1 MMESATS
8 QPTSRHRLF
17 QRPSVPKPLL
27 RGWIHLGATPLALAA
42 SIVLTCLAPD
52 TSTRWASAIFLACS
66 LLLFGIS
73 ALYHRLPWNE
83 TIHGI
88 LRRCDHSNI
97 FLLIA
102 GTYTPISIGIL
113 DPHSA
118 RVLLTVIWVG
128 AALGIILSI
137 GWPNAPRWLYVPIY
151 IVLGWMAVFYMPS
164 LSPTPGGS
172 SCGCS
177 SPGASATPWVP
188 SSMASRSPTRGRK
201 SLASTRSSTWGPS
214 PAGCAARSPRISLFS
229 ATTKTGTSPYRAA
242 IVATSGTAGTPR
254 GALFVNQRRPYG

>member
-27 RGWIHLGATPLALAA
+27 RGWIHLGATPLALAV

-151 IVLGWMAVFYMPS
+151 IVLGWMAVFYMPQFVANAGWVVMW
-164 LSPTPGGS
+164 LLIAGGL
-172 SCGCS
+172 CYTLG
-177 SPGASATPWVP
+177 
-188 SSMASRSPTRGRK
+188 
-201 SLASTRSSTWGPS
+201 
-214 PAGCAARSPRISLFS
+214 
-229 ATTKTGTSPYRAA
+229 A
-242 IVATSGTAGTPR
+242 IVYGFKKPDPWPKVFGFHEIFHLGTVAGWVCCAIAAYFAVL
-254 GALFVNQRRPYG
+254 GHH